1 MDFLFK
7 LLVSDERT
15 VWDFV
20 AVAFILLIPNV
31 IIYFIRKGR
40 NTLPIVNPK
49 HTYEI
54 TSSRAVQ
61 EFTISA
67 RDIIYNIAAKRF
79 GSSPFRVN
87 TDLGEVVILR
97 PQHADEIRNDKRFS
111 FLGQLEIV
119 INFCIYQL

>member
-1 MDFLFK
+1 MESSLK
-7 LLVSDERT
+7 LLVSSERT

-20 AVAFILLIPNV
+20 AVAFVLLVPSV

-40 NTLPIVNPK
+40 STLPIVNPK
-49 HTYEI
+49 HSYEL
-54 TSSRAVQ
+54 TSNRAVQ
-61 EFTISA
+61 EFTTSA

-79 GSSPFRVN
+79 GSTPFRVN
-87 TDLGEVVILR
+87 TDFGEVVILR

-119 INFCIYQL
+119 RSPSA